1 MGRRQGIVHPAQVCR
16 HGRLARE
23 HAVKQRAQAIDIGV
37 FSVKFRHGVLLRRS
51 ITVEH
56 LALQLA
62 VRGAQA
68 QRGIARKLGRA
79 RFGDE
84 HRLGADAP
92 VQQAHAVHGL
102 HAIDHRAQQQ
112 KRLALRQRLGPL
124 LQISEQRRALV
135 RLAHSVSGIVFLN
148 QVQHLHQA
156 VVAPQRDKAAVQV
169 HKIHARRLEQHLAA
183 LARYDAAVAGTR
195 GADGDGHIF
204 LDNHAARGAVVYG
217 SVQNALAVQRQHTA
231 DGIAPGQQRVDGQRA
246 GGIGILKALPAVRA
260 RGQARIRVGQAVAA
274 NDLFAHGLYPLSVP
288 AHVARHQRSRS
299 SSFSRL
305 CHTFCTSSSSSRWSR
320 RMPIFFRS
328 SGSDRAV

>member
-1 MGRRQGIVHPAQVCR
+1 MTLRQPEAALVLFRRSDRRKKVGRRLHALAGSKAHGPRDGRRDKARDLLIHRMGRRQGIVHPAQVCR

-124 LQISEQRRALV
+124 LQISEQR
-135 RLAHSVSGIVFLN
+135 
-148 QVQHLHQA
+148 
-156 VVAPQRDKAAVQV
+156 
-169 HKIHARRLEQHLAA
+169 
-183 LARYDAAVAGTR
+183 
-195 GADGDGHIF
+195 
-204 LDNHAARGAVVYG
+204 
-217 SVQNALAVQRQHTA
+217 
-231 DGIAPGQQRVDGQRA
+231 
-246 GGIGILKALPAVRA
+246 
-260 RGQARIRVGQAVAA
+260 
-274 NDLFAHGLYPLSVP
+274 LS
-288 AHVARHQRSRS
+288 A
-299 SSFSRL
+299 
-305 CHTFCTSSSSSRWSR
+305 
-320 RMPIFFRS
+320 
-328 SGSDRAV
+328 